1 MSGEQQ
7 AIGSGVKVGHHQGNL
22 IAGGP
27 VVPNYDGMSVADANE
42 AKQHYLTEQKKF
54 RDGIWRERLQSGKG
68 SSFDDNNDYSGNLT
82 TTLCPMMQVMF
93 SHLNIGQTFPDCA
106 IITLRAAEEATYWG
120 ILFNTDKNDNNNM
133 KMYCRGPESFLVY
146 NTNSDT
152 NGWTI
157 TRC

>member
-1 MSGEQQ
+1 MQTRPNNIILLSGRN
-7 AIGSGVKVGHHQGNL
+7 SGMASDGRGYNQGRVHL
-22 IAGGP
+22 LMI
-27 VVPNYDGMSVADANE
+27 
-42 AKQHYLTEQKKF
+42 
-54 RDGIWRERLQSGKG
+54 I
-68 SSFDDNNDYSGNLT
+68 DYSGNLT